1 MGGGEVTVT
10 TTKKTPPLGN
20 DGAEVL
26 GSKHPQ
32 DTNTRPTTRYVELT
46 LVRALLNA
54 RSGDI
59 VTLCAGQSIRALYS
73 DDRRLVLHELL
84 AYAAEQVRD
93 GHPEQ
98 PMASAAV
105 MARVQAAGGGTAA
118 MQELADALTGPIDG
132 MQAGTADIFA
142 VPDLWRAVNL
152 ERLWRAMDSHGYALR
167 EAAARRDV
175 GAVPRLLDSH
185 APLLLD
191 LAEVA
196 GLVPNISDAEG
207 REDR

>member
-1 MGGGEVTVT
+1 MT

-20 DGAEVL
+20 GGAEAL
-26 GSKHPQ
+26 RSNYSQ

-46 LVRALLNA
+46 LVRSMLNA
-54 RSGDI
+54 PCGV
-59 VTLCAGQSIRALYS
+59 VTELCDGQDIRALHS
-73 DDRRLVLHELL
+73 DDRRLVLRELL
-84 AYAAEQVRD
+84 TYAAEQVRD
-93 GHPEQ
+93 GHPEAHVD
-98 PMASAAV
+98 PAAV

-118 MQELADALTGPIDG
+118 MQELTDALTGPIDG

-142 VPDLWRAVNL
+142 IPNLWQAVNL
-152 ERLWRAMDSHGYALR
+152 DRLWRAMDSHGYALR
-167 EAAARRDV
+167 EAAARRDA

-196 GLVPNISDAEG
+196 GLVPSIFDAEG
-207 REDR
+207 REDL